1 MGGVCRGRWGGGEG
15 HEVPWARGRPKLAPG
30 KWESWL
36 LPHLWIWGYGSG
48 SDGHACHFLQRCGW
62 EPFTSG
68 SDLTGPATVTCL
80 SLWSYPSRCLLS
92 AQHCRGQGGPEGNI
106 RALSMSPELRATD
119 QMGPHVVPRS
129 LGPTVGVGDGQWG
142 GQVPCASVPGR
153 TPFAGSVS
161 HDGGYARNQVW
172 KK

>member
-1 MGGVCRGRWGGGEG
+1 MQGQVGQRRPRGPMGSGKTKTCTW
-15 HEVPWARGRPKLAPG
+15 EVGIPAPAPSL
-30 KWESWL
+30 ETV
-36 LPHLWIWGYGSG
+36 WGYGSG

-68 SDLTGPATVTCL
+68 SNLMGPAIVTCL
-80 SLWSYPSRCLLS
+80 SLWSYPSGCLLS
-92 AQHCRGQGGPEGNI
+92 AQHCRGQGGPEGNTQ
-106 RALSMSPELRATD
+106 ALSMSPELQATD

-161 HDGGYARNQVW
+161 HGGGYARNQVW